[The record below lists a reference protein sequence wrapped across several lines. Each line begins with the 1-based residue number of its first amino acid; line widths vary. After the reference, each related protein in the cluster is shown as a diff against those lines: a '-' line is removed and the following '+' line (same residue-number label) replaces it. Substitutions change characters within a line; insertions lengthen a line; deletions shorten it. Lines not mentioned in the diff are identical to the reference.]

1 MRIGIA
7 NFTHESNTFA
17 AAPTPLDAFHIYRG
31 QAVIDHYAPTFHEV
45 AGYIA
50 GAEEYDFELAPLFSA
65 NATPGGTLTSH
76 AYETLVGELLDSI
89 RAAMP
94 LDGLLLA
101 LHGAMVAEGF
111 PQADGE
117 TVRRVR
123 ELVGPDFP
131 LVVTH
136 DYHGNVPPALVEN
149 ATGLIIY
156 KTCPHIDQRER
167 GIEAAELVAR
177 TIRRQVKPV
186 SAIVKPPVVFNIA
199 FHNTSSGPM
208 KPLMDAAIALEKQ
221 PGILSVSI
229 AAGYQYADVPWM
241 GPSIVVIADGDA
253 ALAQREA
260 ERLGQMM
267 WESREQLVPR
277 IPKAAE
283 AVAMAMSSS
292 AWPVSLFELGDNV
305 GGGSAGDAT
314 IILEELLRQKAD
326 GWVVTLYDPES
337 VQQCV
342 AAGIGGQVTVRTGG
356 KLDTQHGPTL
366 TISGRVRTMHD
377 GTYEETERRHG
388 GARYGD
394 QGLSV
399 VVEVNRSA
407 PGKGGLLILNSQRV
421 APMSIHQITCMGIQ
435 PQQQKILVAKGA
447 VAPRAAY
454 EPVSTRIIEV
464 DTAGA
469 TSISRPPQE
478 FVQARK
484 NLYEWTQ

>member
-7 NFTHESNTFA
+7 NLSHESNTFA

-31 QAVIDHYAPTFHEV
+31 QDIIEHYTPTFHEM

-50 GAEEYDFELAPLFSA
+50 GAEEYDFEMAPLFSA

-123 ELVGPDFP
+123 ELVGAEFP

-136 DYHGNVPPALVEN
+136 DYHGNVPPALVDN

-177 TIRRQVKPV
+177 TARRQVQPV

-260 ERLGQMM
+260 DRLGQMM

-283 AVAMAMSSS
+283 AVAMAMASS

-342 AAGIGGQVTVRTGG
+342 AAGIGGQVTVHTGG
-356 KLDTQHGPTL
+356 KLDKQHGPTL
-366 TISGRVRTMHD
+366 TISGRVRTLHD

-399 VVEVNRSA
+399 VVEVNRSG
-407 PGKGGLLILNSQRV
+407 PGKGGLLILNSNRI

-435 PQQQKILVAKGA
+435 PQQQKMLVAKGA

-454 EPVSTRIIEV
+454 EPVSARIIEV

-469 TSISRPPQE
+469 TSISRPPAE
-478 FVQARK
+478 FVRARK
-484 NLYEWTQ
+484 DLYEWTR

>member
-1 MRIGIA
+1 MRIAIA
-7 NFTHESNTFA
+7 NFTHESNTFV

-31 QAVIDHYAPTFHEV
+31 QDVIDHYTPTFHEV

-50 GAEEYDFELAPLFSA
+50 GAEEYDFTLVPLFSA
-65 NATPGGTLTSH
+65 NATPGGALTNE
-76 AYETLVGELLDSI
+76 AYETLVGELLTSI

-123 ELVGPDFP
+123 ELVGAGFP

-136 DYHGNVPPALVEN
+136 DYHGNVPPGLVAD

-167 GIEAAELVAR
+167 GVEAAELVAR
-177 TIRRQVKPV
+177 TARRDVQPV
-186 SAIVKPPVVFNIA
+186 SAIVKPPVIFNIA
-199 FHNTSSGPM
+199 FHNTNSGPM

-241 GPSIVVIADGDA
+241 GPSIVVIADGDI

-260 ERLGQMM
+260 ERLGEMM
-267 WESREQLVPR
+267 WASREQLIPR

-283 AVAMAMSSS
+283 AVAMAMASSQ
-292 AWPVSLFELGDNV
+292 WPVSLFELGDNV

-314 IILEELLRQKAD
+314 IVLEELLRQKAD

-337 VQQCV
+337 VAHCV
-342 AAGIGGQVTVRTGG
+342 AAGIGGRVDLRTGG
-356 KLDTQHGPTL
+356 KLDKQHGPTL
-366 TISGRVRTMHD
+366 SVSGRVRTLHD
-377 GTYEETERRHG
+377 GTFEETERRHG

-394 QGLSV
+394 QGLAA
-399 VVEVNRSA
+399 VVEVNRTG
-407 PGKGGLLILNSQRV
+407 PGKGGLLILNSLRIP
-421 APMSIHQITCMGIQ
+421 PMSIHQITCMGIQ

-454 EPVSTRIIEV
+454 EPVSSRIIEV

-469 TSISRPPQE
+469 TSISRPAEE
-478 FVQARK
+478 FAQARK
-484 NLYEWTQ
+484 DLYEWRR